1 MASIGVF
8 QSIFGISE
16 PALGFSPFH
25 KGPRAELRVG
35 SRSPSSWVWS
45 FSGAARFRTIS
56 FISFIFFPEPRPCC
70 LLPDYEAVSP
80 FLGT

>member
-25 KGPRAELRVG
+25 KGPPCRAACGLSQPLELDLEFLRCCQVLNNFFYFFYF
-35 SRSPSSWVWS
+35 
-45 FSGAARFRTIS
+45 FS
-56 FISFIFFPEPRPCC
+56 EPRPCC